1 MCNIRLQAPTKSSK
15 VGDFTLGALWYGRM
29 RDGWTDGHET
39 TKIYRMDRKPKLMF
53 LAMGLHLHMICST
66 KKLYWMLSLNTFFQV
81 LSLLA

>member
-1 MCNIRLQAPTKSSK
+1 MEGCGMAGQTVMRLQKFIA
-15 VGDFTLGALWYGRM
+15 WI
-29 RDGWTDGHET
+29 ENQ
-39 TKIYRMDRKPKLMF
+39 IF